1 MKNQLYLV
9 FAERSGEDDSGNFF
23 YRLLYSDD
31 PDVVWGDNF
40 NITPAG
46 IIPDLEPDSSTIK
59 SEQLLTS
66 NLPLQT
72 AAESTWF
79 SLQDCIDGIIALLF
93 CGSGEKIVS
102 IPFGMEKER
111 VEKYVEWFGGTLK
124 DVKYKPKMKEEDGEE
139 ES

>member
-1 MKNQLYLV
+1 M
-9 FAERSGEDDSGNFF
+9 
-23 YRLLYSDD
+23 
-31 PDVVWGDNF
+31 WGDNF

-102 IPFGMEKER
+102 IPFGMEKGR